1 MQKLPNPLEQRQF
14 FSALDSLRGIAALIV
29 AIYHIRWMN
38 PLYNWGLIR
47 NGYLMVDFFFVLSGF
62 IIFHSYRHKI
72 SNGGELGRFMWL
84 RAGRLYPLHFVILIV
99 FLGIEGLKWIKEF
112 VTGSIGE
119 TAAFSINNGFAFL
132 TNFFLVQ
139 ALGIH
144 QSSTF
149 NSASW
154 SISTEFYTYLIFALV
169 LLFARTSLTQIT
181 TSIFLVSM
189 STWII
194 FSVHKTDLDFTYD
207 YGIFRCVA
215 SFFIGVVTYQIHELF
230 SRRAGTDE
238 KGKLTAAIYSI
249 AILAGIIIFLFVKE
263 RGYTDFFLPPFFAL
277 LILSITSV
285 PNTLLSGV
293 LNLKPLTWL
302 GKVSYSIYMVQ
313 AVVLTVFHNILEFV
327 FKLPLLA
334 SHSISNSLQ
343 TENLVNSTAYKSA
356 GIDTNSALHFVL
368 FCLAIATIL
377 ILSHF
382 TYTWIEAPFR
392 NRSKKLAERW
402 FSKEEEQVVPEEK
415 LYIHL

>member
-1 MQKLPNPLEQRQF
+1 LYNPPKQRQF
-14 FSALDSLRGIAALIV
+14 FSSLDSLRGIAALIV

-38 PLYNWGLIR
+38 PFYNWGLIR

-72 SNGGELGRFMWL
+72 LNGGNLGRFMWL
-84 RAGRLYPLHFVILIV
+84 RAGRLYPLHFVILIT

-119 TAAFSINNGFAFL
+119 TSAFSINNGSAFL
-132 TNFFLVQ
+132 TNLFLVQ
-139 ALGIH
+139 ALGLH
-144 QSSTF
+144 HSSTF

-169 LLFARTSLTQIT
+169 LLFARTSLAQIT

-194 FSVHKTDLDFTYD
+194 LCAHKTDLDFTYD

-215 SFFIGVVTYQIHELF
+215 SFFIGVMTYKMYELL
-230 SRRAGTDE
+230 SRRAGTRE
-238 KGKLTAAIYSI
+238 KGKLSTTIYSM
-249 AILAGIIIFLFVKE
+249 AILAGIVIFLFGKE

-277 LILSITSV
+277 LILSITLAPSS
-285 PNTLLSGV
+285 LLAGI

-313 AVVLTVFHNILEFV
+313 AVVLTVFHNILEFI
-327 FKLPLLA
+327 FKVPLL
-334 SHSISNSLQ
+334 SSSSSDGLR
-343 TENLVNSTAYKSA
+343 TENLVNTTTYQSVGVSTK
-356 GIDTNSALHFVL
+356 LHFAL
-368 FCLAIATIL
+368 FCLAVVTIL

-392 NRSKKLAERW
+392 NRSKELAERW
-402 FSKEEEQVVPEEK
+402 FPREGKQVMPNLKRV
-415 LYIHL
+415 